1 MRPEETLL
9 GQPIRSLQTMLR
21 VLSEDDN
28 RYPPIVPDGIYN
40 QETLTAVS
48 AFQRINGLPVTGV
61 ADQATW
67 ETIVAAYELAIIR
80 IGKAQPIEIL
90 LEPGQIL
97 RLGDQNPYL
106 FLLQPMLIYIARDQ
120 PELTSPVLSGILDA
134 PTAQSLREVQ
144 KIYGLPVSGEL
155 DRNTWRHIV
164 NHFTARASQ
173 EIGADKIYK
182 NK

>member
-21 VLSEDDN
+21 VISEDDS
-28 RYPPIVPDGIYN
+28 RYPTVVPDGIYN

-48 AFQRINGLPVTGV
+48 AFQRIHGLPVTGV

-67 ETIVAAYELAIIR
+67 EAIVEVYEKAIIR

-106 FLLQPMLIYIARDQ
+106 FLLQPMLIYIAQNQ
-120 PELTSPVLSGILDA
+120 PELTAPVLSGILDA
-134 PTAQSLREVQ
+134 PTAQILRDVQ
-144 KIYGLPVSGEL
+144 KIYGLPISGEL

-164 NHFTARASQ
+164 NHFTTKASR
-173 EIGADKIYK
+173 EISM
-182 NK
+182 N